1 MKENNMEDKT
11 LITYKWNQGVYSLQD
26 LLILVKYKN
35 ITPKQFFEITRFSYD
50 SIIKEYENK

>member
-1 MKENNMEDKT
+1 MEDKT